1 MKSAFLRRKP
11 MELLDAVKKRYSC
24 RAYQDR
30 PVESE
35 KLDKILD
42 AARLAPSAKNFQDWR
57 FVVVTDK
64 QTRAE
69 LSIAA
74 ANQAFVAQAPVVIV
88 CCSTINHWMRCG
100 QPTGSIDVAIAMEHI
115 ALAAASLGLATC
127 WIGSFFPDEV
137 RKILHIPT
145 HIHVVELLTLGW
157 PADKQPEAKRLPL
170 EAIVCREKWA
180 F

>member
-1 MKSAFLRRKP
+1 
-11 MELLDAVKKRYSC
+11 MELLDAVKERYSC
-24 RAYQDR
+24 RAYQAR
-30 PVESE
+30 PVETE
-35 KLDKILD
+35 KLNTILD
-42 AARLAPSAKNFQDWR
+42 AARMAPSARNFQDWR

-64 QTRAE
+64 QTRAK
-69 LSIAA
+69 LSVAA
-74 ANQAFVAQAPVVIV
+74 ADQAFVAQAPVVIV
-88 CCSTINHWMRCG
+88 CCSNIDHWMRCG

-127 WIGSFFPDEV
+127 WIGSFYPDEV

-157 PADKQPEAKRLPL
+157 PADKQPETKRLPL

>member
-1 MKSAFLRRKP
+1 
-11 MELLDAVKKRYSC
+11 MELFEIIKKRYSC
-24 RAYQDR
+24 RAYQNR

-42 AARLAPSAKNFQDWR
+42 AARLAPSARNFQDWR

-64 QTRAE
+64 EIRSQ

-74 ANQAFVAQAPVVIV
+74 ANQTFVAQAPVVIA

-100 QPTGSIDVAIAMEHI
+100 QPTASIDVAIAIEHI
-115 ALAAASLGLATC
+115 ALAATSLELATC
-127 WIGSFFPDEV
+127 WIGSFYPDQV
-137 RKILHIPT
+137 REILQIPT
-145 HIHVVELLTLGW
+145 HIHVIELLTLGY
-157 PADKQPEAKRLPL
+157 PADQQPEINRLPINS
-170 EAIVCREKWA
+170 IVCHEKWC

>member
-1 MKSAFLRRKP
+1 

-24 RAYQDR
+24 RAYQDK
-30 PVESE
+30 PVDETT
-35 KLDKILD
+35 LNKILD
-42 AARLAPSAKNFQDWR
+42 VARLAPSAKNFQDWR

-74 ANQAFVAQAPVVIV
+74 ANQAFVAQAPVVIA

-115 ALAAASLGLATC
+115 ALAAVSLGLATC

-157 PADKQPEAKRLPL
+157 PADKQPEMKRLPL
-170 EAIVCREKWA
+170 DAIVCREKWA

>member
-1 MKSAFLRRKP
+1 
-11 MELLDAVKKRYSC
+11 MELSETIKKRYSC
-24 RAYQDR
+24 RVYQDR
-30 PVESE
+30 PVETE

-57 FVVVTDK
+57 FVVVANK

-69 LSIAA
+69 LSVAA
-74 ANQAFVAQAPVVIV
+74 ANQGFVAQAPVVIA
-88 CCSTINHWMRCG
+88 CCSTINYWMLCG

-115 ALAAASLGLATC
+115 ALAATSLGLATC
-127 WIGSFFPDEV
+127 WIGSFCADEV
-137 RKILHIPT
+137 RRVLQIPT

-157 PADKQPEAKRLPL
+157 PADKQPEPKRLPL
-170 EAIVCREKWA
+170 EAIVCREKWG